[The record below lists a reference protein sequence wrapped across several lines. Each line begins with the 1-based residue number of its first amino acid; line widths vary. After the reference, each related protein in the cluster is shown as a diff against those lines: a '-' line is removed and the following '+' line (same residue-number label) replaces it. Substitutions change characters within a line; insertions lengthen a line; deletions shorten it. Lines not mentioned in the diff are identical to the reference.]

1 VGPAEAGPLW
11 RSSGGREQNLHSRIL
26 LLRKIGRVHRI
37 LTRWEVLP
45 IRMQA
50 MATRTRPEPVET
62 LLNRELSH
70 LEFHA
75 RVLELA
81 TDETLPLLERV
92 NYCAIFSSNL
102 DEFFQVRVAG
112 LLGQAEA
119 GVTVRSADG
128 LTPQQALARIR
139 QRVLDLSATQ
149 SRLWKREL
157 RPGLAGEGITVG
169 GIEDLGGK
177 ELAELERRFHR
188 EIYPVLTPLAVGPG
202 QPFPYI
208 SGLSLSLAIFAEHPE
223 TGEERFARVK
233 IPEGLPRF
241 FELGGR
247 GLYVP
252 LEQIIAHFLPSL
264 FPGVD
269 ILERAVFRVTRDAD
283 FEVSDDADDL
293 LEAVESQLRRRRF
306 GDVVRVEVS
315 SSASSEM
322 VARLQSGL
330 GADETQIYRVE
341 SLLDLSELRELVAVD
356 RPELKFEPWIPVIP
370 QRLAAAQTDL
380 PKIFAEI
387 RRGDVLVHQPYGSFI
402 ASFEVFAQAAVRDPD
417 VIAMKT
423 AVYRTSDD
431 SVLVG
436 SLIQCAEEGKQSVC
450 LVELKARFDELR
462 NIEWSRELE
471 QAGVHVAYGFP
482 DLKIHA
488 KMTLIVRREGDGL
501 RRYVHIGTG
510 NYHAATARL
519 YEDLGVFTADED
531 ITADVADLF
540 NFITGFGQPQ
550 KFRKLLVAPFT
561 LRSGLV
567 DEIRTVAAAASEGR
581 HARIR
586 LKLNHLVDPKIVSEL
601 YTASRAGAQIDVIA
615 RSTCALRPGVEG
627 LSENIRVR
635 SIVGRFLEHSRI
647 YSFEAGDRVATYIG
661 SPDLMQRNLD
671 HRVEVLM
678 PVENARVRQEIH
690 AVLDSALE
698 DDTNSWSLGADG
710 AWTRIE
716 PGKSKRHE
724 HHETMMRRS
733 LKRARRNARERRAG

>member
-1 VGPAEAGPLW
+1 
-11 RSSGGREQNLHSRIL
+11 
-26 LLRKIGRVHRI
+26 
-37 LTRWEVLP
+37 
-45 IRMQA
+45 MQA

-92 NYCAIFSSNL
+92 NYCAFFSSNV

-139 QRVLDLSATQ
+139 QRMLELSATQ
-149 SRLWKREL
+149 ARLWKREL
-157 RPGLAGEGITVG
+157 RPALAAEGITVG
-169 GIEDLGGK
+169 GIEDLGRK
-177 ELAELERRFHR
+177 ELAELDRRFHR

-330 GADETQIYRVE
+330 GADETQVYRVE

-370 QRLAAAQTDL
+370 QRLAAAQSDL
-380 PKIFAEI
+380 PKIFSEI

-540 NFITGFGQPQ
+540 NYITGFGQPQ

-567 DEIRTVAAAASEGR
+567 DEIRTVAAAANDGQ

-601 YTASRAGAQIDVIA
+601 YTASRAGARIDVIA

-698 DDTNSWSLGADG
+698 DDTNAWSLGADG
-710 AWTRIE
+710 EWTRVE
-716 PGKSKRHE
+716 PGKSKRHA
-724 HHETMMRRS
+724 HHETLMRRS
-733 LKRARRNARERRAG
+733 LKRARRGARERRAG